1 MEQKELGFSPWWLV
15 LVAAAAMGVAG
26 TYQFAWSSIRLPLE
40 TRLGASEAAIGT
52 VFTLFVV
59 SQTTVQFPAGWVR
72 DRWGP
77 KLPMLASTVLLAGG
91 YAGTAL
97 ADSIWGVYLFY
108 SLGGMGVGIVYSVA
122 ANTPVKWFDDRRGLA
137 TGIAM
142 VAYSGLSF
150 VLIPFVRQFIVTDFV
165 GTLLSLGALAGLVA
179 LVAVPILRDPAALT
193 AGDAETDGG
202 ADATGADAEPAT
214 EPGDADTTDN
224 VDKGYTWREAV
235 QTWQFWLLYGIF
247 VIVNGVTLM
256 LIGKI
261 IAFAANAGISAG
273 AATGAAS
280 LVALGDAFGVVIV
293 GGLSDQFG
301 RERTVGV
308 ALTLCG
314 VALAGLVTVAEAG
327 IAPTFVALAAV
338 AAFLRAPPY
347 AIFPSL
353 VGEYYGRAHS
363 SANYAVLYSA
373 KLWGGVAGGT
383 VASGLVVSIGW
394 NATFLLGGVLILAAG
409 LATFLLRPV
418 RASPA

>member
-1 MEQKELGFSPWWLV
+1 MEQEELGFSPWWLV
-15 LVAAAAMGVAG
+15 AVAAVAMGFAG
-26 TYQFAWSSIRLPLE
+26 TYQFGWSSIRLPLE

-59 SQTTVQFPAGWVR
+59 FQTIVQFPAGWVR

-77 KLPMLASTVLLAGG
+77 QLPMLASAGLLAGG
-91 YAGTAL
+91 YVGTAL
-97 ADSIWGVYLFY
+97 ANSIWGVYLFY

-122 ANTPVKWFDDRRGLA
+122 ANTPVKWFSDRRGLA

-150 VLIPFVRQFIVTDFV
+150 LLIPFLRQFIVTDFV
-165 GTLLSLGALAGLVA
+165 VTLVSLGLLAGLVA
-179 LVAVPILRDPAALT
+179 LVAVPILRDPVGVTVRDA
-193 AGDAETDGG
+193 DAEPDGG
-202 ADATGADAEPAT
+202 ADVTSADSTPAT
-214 EPGDADTTDN
+214 DPEAVDADEEE
-224 VDKGYTWREAV
+224 GYTWREAV
-235 QTWQFWLLYGIF
+235 RTWQFWLLYAIF
-247 VIVNGVTLM
+247 VVVNGVTLM
-256 LIGKI
+256 LVGKV
-261 IAFAANAGISAG
+261 IAFATNAGISAG

-280 LVALGDAFGVVIV
+280 LVALGDAFGVVVV
-293 GGLSDQFG
+293 GGLSDRFG

-308 ALTLCG
+308 ALVLCG
-314 VALAGLVTVAEAG
+314 IALTGLVTVAEAG
-327 IAPTFVALAAV
+327 IAPAFVALAAV

-347 AIFPSL
+347 SIFPSL

-394 NATFLLGGVLILAAG
+394 DATFLLGGALILVAG
-409 LATFLLRPV
+409 LATFVLRPV
-418 RASPA
+418 RGSPA

>member
-1 MEQKELGFSPWWLV
+1 MAKEELGFSPWWLV
-15 LVAAAAMGVAG
+15 LVAAAVTGVGG
-26 TYQFAWSSIRLPLE
+26 TYQFGWSSIRLPLE
-40 TRLGASEAAIGT
+40 ARLGTSEAAIGT

-59 SQTTVQFPAGWVR
+59 FQTIVQFPAGWVR

-77 KLPMLASTVLLAGG
+77 KLPMLASAVLLAGG

-97 ADSIWGVYLFY
+97 SDSIWGVYLFY

-122 ANTPVKWFDDRRGLA
+122 ANTPVKWIDERRGLA
-137 TGIAM
+137 TGIAL

-150 VLIPFVRQFIVTDFV
+150 VLIPFLRQFIVTNFV
-165 GTLLSLGALAGLVA
+165 GTLLGLGALAGLVA
-179 LVAVPILRDPAALT
+179 LVAVPILRDPVEVT
-193 AGDAETDGG
+193 VRDTDGG
-202 ADATGADAEPAT
+202 TDATGADDTSAAES
-214 EPGDADTTDN
+214 DAANTDAE
-224 VDKGYTWREAV
+224 DGYTWRETV
-235 QTWQFWLLYGIF
+235 RTWQFWLLYGIF

-256 LIGKI
+256 LIGKV

-273 AATGAAS
+273 AATVAAS

-293 GGLSDQFG
+293 GGLSDRFG

-314 VALAGLVTVAEAG
+314 IALGGLVTVAEAG
-327 IAPTFVALAAV
+327 LTPAFVAFAAA

-347 AIFPSL
+347 SIFPSL
-353 VGEYYGRAHS
+353 VGEYYGQAHS

-394 NATFLLGGVLILAAG
+394 DATFLLGGVLILAAG
-409 LATFLLRPV
+409 LATFFLRPIPS
-418 RASPA
+418 SPA